1 MMKHFISTILPTM
14 LLCMSGAKAYAYDI
28 AVDNADG
35 VTIYYNIINDDKE
48 LEVTYHY
55 DYNDYMHNFDWYG
68 FEDDYVGSVVIPEEV
83 TYSDVT
89 RKVTKIGNSAFAFC
103 IKLTSVTIPNGV
115 TAIGSSAF
123 ERCYILTSVTI
134 PNSVT
139 SIGEGAF
146 EYCESLPSIV
156 IPDGVTF
163 IGNHAFWECSSMT
176 SITIPNSVTTIEFG
190 AFYHCSALTSITI
203 PDGVTS
209 IGSNTFSGCS
219 SLTSITIPNGVTSI
233 GEAAFSS
240 CTGLT
245 SITIPN
251 TVTSMERAVFANMD
265 LEYVVSQIEDPFA
278 LDDDWFFP
286 TFSSSTYENAILY
299 VPAGT
304 IDKYKATIG
313 WNKFAHIEEG
323 SPTGMKASER
333 KGANEL
339 KRYDLSGR
347 AAKNS
352 SRGVNIIHM
361 DDGTTKKI
369 LVK

>member
-1 MMKHFISTILPTM
+1 
-14 LLCMSGAKAYAYDI
+14 
-28 AVDNADG
+28 
-35 VTIYYNIINDDKE
+35 
-48 LEVTYHY
+48 
-55 DYNDYMHNFDWYG
+55 
-68 FEDDYVGSVVIPEEV
+68 
-83 TYSDVT
+83 
-89 RKVTKIGNSAFAFC
+89 
-103 IKLTSVTIPNGV
+103 
-115 TAIGSSAF
+115 
-123 ERCYILTSVTI
+123 
-134 PNSVT
+134 
-139 SIGEGAF
+139 
-146 EYCESLPSIV
+146 
-156 IPDGVTF
+156 
-163 IGNHAFWECSSMT
+163 MT
-176 SITIPNSVTTIEFG
+176 
-190 AFYHCSALTSITI
+190 
-203 PDGVTS
+203 D
-209 IGSNTFSGCS
+209 IGSNTFTGCS

-233 GEAAFSS
+233 GDAALSS

-245 SITIPN
+245 SITIPS
-251 TVTSMERAVFANMD
+251 TVTSLGRAVFANMD

-352 SRGVNIIHM
+352 SRGVNIIRM